1 MSRTALILETNP
13 VITERYLDYTNESD
27 WRIMLK
33 DTLNAFLEKLQ
44 QEKFDLVVAEESLL
58 PQPIIH
64 MLRSTGTHF
73 LLSTNKKD
81 PEIPTIPRD
90 FNRTELLA
98 VFDRMVPYVPEES
111 EKEDLSAKDTTV
123 TDILS
128 DLEDEEET
136 FELTSD
142 AVITEAEKPDAT
154 SWTEDVTDTETDLFG
169 GDESLFGDKIEGS
182 EKPEETADLFE
193 EQSEEAEKPETAE
206 DLFEE
211 KSESPEPEEDS
222 VISEPETPEKAAES
236 VETAGLPDDAV
247 KAAVTEWLDKNARSI
262 IKEIILE
269 QLTSFSGKNNG

>member
-13 VITERYLDYTNESD
+13 VIIERYLDYTNESD

-33 DTLNAFLEKLQ
+33 DNLNGFLEKLQ

-64 MLRSTGTHF
+64 MLRSTGTPF
-73 LLSTNKKD
+73 LLSTNTKD
-81 PEIPTIPRD
+81 AEIPTIPRN
-90 FNRTELLA
+90 FNRTELLV
-98 VFDRMVPYVPEES
+98 VFDRMAPGVPEGS
-111 EKEDLSAKDTTV
+111 EKEETSSQDTAV

-142 AVITEAEKPDAT
+142 AVITETEKPDAT
-154 SWTEDVTDTETDLFG
+154 SWTEDVADTETDLFG
-169 GDESLFGDKIEGS
+169 GDESLFGDKIERA
-182 EKPEETADLFE
+182 EDPERPADLFE
-193 EQSEEAEKPETAE
+193 EQSEEAEKPEADA

-211 KSESPEPEEDS
+211 KSESQEPVEES
-222 VISEPETPEKAAES
+222 VTSEPETPEKAAES
-236 VETAGLPDDAV
+236 VETAGLNDDAV

-269 QLTSFSGKNNG
+269 QLTSLSGKNNG